1 MCFYYNIILMRWLN
15 EIKNDLESYKEK
27 AMCSY
32 EKNNV
37 IATSFCNLQKQA
49 DFRFWVAFLSYS

>member
-1 MCFYYNIILMRWLN
+1 MRWLN

-37 IATSFCNLQKQA
+37 IATSFCNLQKHA
-49 DFRFWVAFLSYS
+49 DFRF